1 MATIREVVVPAD
13 AEEHHDDEVRHGGRG
28 LMKVED
34 ILKSKGRS
42 VVTIDPGATI
52 ADAVRRLNGPP
63 RIGALVVLSDDR
75 RHVAGT
81 ITERD
86 IIRALGKYGSA
97 LLAMQVRD
105 VMSRNVP
112 VCTPQDNI
120 ARLAQ
125 EMTSSRYRHMPVVD
139 RSGLVGLISIGD
151 VVKARLTDMELETGL
166 LRDLYI
172 ARS

>member
-1 MATIREVVVPAD
+1 
-13 AEEHHDDEVRHGGRG
+13 
-28 LMKVED
+28 MKVED

-42 VVTIDPGATI
+42 VETIEATATI
-52 ADAVRRLNGPP
+52 AEAVRRLNGPP
-63 RIGALVVLSDDR
+63 RIGALVVLAEDWR
-75 RHVAGT
+75 TVAGT

-86 IIRALGKYGSA
+86 IIGALGKHGAA
-97 LLAMQVRD
+97 LLGMQVHD
-105 VMSRNVP
+105 AMSRNVP
-112 VCTPQDNI
+112 VCSPQDSI

-125 EMTSSRYRHMPVVD
+125 EMTMSRYRHLPVVH
-139 RSGLVGLISIGD
+139 RSELVGLVSIGD